1 MIQTQ
6 GPVETQVS
14 TIPTMA
20 TMHVPTFSPLSA
32 VEQCEQLENYLKE
45 LNPSLSFTTVDRLM
59 FAANLREVISALDVI
74 MAQTKEAEVE
84 SVLNAVV
91 TLLFELSMNQ
101 EESKSLINTFALN
114 LAEKSNDKLAPVS
127 LRVVKNL
134 HDGLF
139 EYLDL
144 QYVAY
149 MSMVKLATKAKR
161 LSEVFNN
168 LDSVKSKYSVKT
180 VGLDRAQ
187 NLYRLLNSSA
197 LECGKG
203 DLASQI
209 MIELLSTYTEENASH
224 AEKDAVTC
232 ITSFLKDPN
241 TFLMDHLLT
250 LKPVLFLEGKPIF
263 DLLTIFVSEKL
274 QNYIDFYNKHKSF
287 VDGLGLDHEQNMQ
300 KMRLLTFMQMAEG
313 QKEISYDTITE
324 ELKIKHDE
332 VEPFVFDVLRTQLV
346 RAKIDQLNKKVLV
359 QSTMHR
365 TFGRPQW
372 EQLRSVLNDW
382 RNNFAHVEKTI
393 RMYLAQSS

>member
-1 MIQTQ
+1 
-6 GPVETQVS
+6 
-14 TIPTMA
+14 MA
-20 TMHVPTFSPLSA
+20 LVHVPTFSPLPA

-45 LNPSLSFTTVDRLM
+45 LDPSLTFTAVDRLM
-59 FAANLREVISALDVI
+59 FAANLKEVISSLGVVLAHQMPL
-74 MAQTKEAEVE
+74 ANTE
-84 SVLNAVV
+84 SILNAVV
-91 TLLFELSMNQ
+91 TLLFELKINQ
-101 EESKSLINTFALN
+101 EENKNLISTFASDI
-114 LAEKSNDKLAPVS
+114 AEKCNDLLAPVG

-134 HDGLF
+134 HDGLS
-139 EYLDL
+139 ECLDL

-149 MSMVKLATKAKR
+149 CAMVKLATKANR
-161 LSEVFNN
+161 LPEVFSN
-168 LDSVKSKYSVKT
+168 LDSVKSKYSVKA

-197 LECGKG
+197 LECGQG

-224 AEKDAVTC
+224 AEADAVKC

-241 TFLMDHLLT
+241 TFLMDHLLA

-274 QNYIDFYNKHKSF
+274 DNYTEFYKKNKAF
-287 VDGLGLDHEQNMQ
+287 VDGLGLDHEQNIQ

-313 QKEISYDTITE
+313 QKELSYSSIMD
-324 ELKIKHDE
+324 ELKIESDK

-346 RAKIDQLNKKVLV
+346 RAKIDQLNKRVLV

-365 TFGRPQW
+365 TFGRSQW
-372 EQLRSVLNDW
+372 EHLREVLTDW
-382 RNNFAHVEKTI
+382 HHNFAHVEKTI
-393 RMYLAQSS
+393 KTFLAQNS

>member
-1 MIQTQ
+1 
-6 GPVETQVS
+6 
-14 TIPTMA
+14 MA
-20 TMHVPTFSPLSA
+20 VMHVPTFSPVSA
-32 VEQCEQLENYLKE
+32 VEQCVQLENYLKE
-45 LNPSLSFTTVDRLM
+45 LNPSLTFATVDNLM
-59 FAANLREVISALDVI
+59 FGANLQEVISALDIV
-74 MAQTKEAEVE
+74 MEQTKESDVE
-84 SVLNAVV
+84 SVMNAVV
-91 TLLFELSMNQ
+91 TLLFELPLNQ
-101 EESKSLINTFALN
+101 EANKNLVATFAMN
-114 LAEKSNDKLAPVS
+114 LAEKSNEKLAPVG

-139 EYLDL
+139 ESLEL

-149 MSMVKLATKAKR
+149 MAMVKLATKAKR
-161 LSEVFNN
+161 LFEVFDD
-168 LDSVKSKYSVKT
+168 LESVKSKYNVKT
-180 VGLDRAQ
+180 VGFEKAQ

-197 LECGKG
+197 LEAGKSE
-203 DLASQI
+203 LASQTI
-209 MIELLSTYTEENASH
+209 IELLSTYTEENASQ
-224 AEKDAVTC
+224 AEADAVAC

-274 QNYIDFYNKHKSF
+274 QDYVEFYNKHKSF
-287 VDGLGLDHEQNMQ
+287 VEGLGLDHQQNMH

-313 QKEISYDTITE
+313 QKEIAYETIID
-324 ELKIKHDE
+324 ELKIKLEE

-372 EQLRSVLNDW
+372 EQLRGVLSEW

-393 RMYLAQSS
+393 RAYLAQSN

>member
-1 MIQTQ
+1 
-6 GPVETQVS
+6 
-14 TIPTMA
+14 
-20 TMHVPTFSPLSA
+20 MHVPTFSPLSA

-59 FAANLREVISALDVI
+59 FGANLREVISSLDVVF
-74 MAQTKEAEVE
+74 AQPVVLANVE

-91 TLLFELSMNQ
+91 TLLFELPINQ
-101 EESKSLINTFALN
+101 EENKTLISTFASN
-114 LAEKSNDKLAPVS
+114 IAEKCTDALAPVG

-134 HDGLF
+134 HDGLS
-139 EYLDL
+139 ESLDL

-149 MSMVKLATKAKR
+149 CGMVRLATKAKR
-161 LSEVFNN
+161 LPEVFNHLEN
-168 LDSVKSKYSVKT
+168 VKSKYSVKT

-197 LECGKG
+197 LECGQG

-224 AEKDAVTC
+224 AEQDAIKC
-232 ITSFLKDPN
+232 ITSFLKDPD
-241 TFLMDHLLT
+241 TFLMDHLLA

-274 QNYIDFYNKHKSF
+274 QNYIEFYEKNKSF
-287 VDGLGLDHEQNMQ
+287 VDGLGLNHEQNLQ

-313 QKEISYDTITE
+313 QKEISYEIIME
-324 ELKIKHDE
+324 ELKIGREE
-332 VEPFVFDVLRTQLV
+332 VEPFVFDVLRTRLV

-365 TFGRPQW
+365 TFGRTQW
-372 EQLRSVLNDW
+372 EHLKTVLTEW

-393 RMYLAQSS
+393 RVFLVQNN